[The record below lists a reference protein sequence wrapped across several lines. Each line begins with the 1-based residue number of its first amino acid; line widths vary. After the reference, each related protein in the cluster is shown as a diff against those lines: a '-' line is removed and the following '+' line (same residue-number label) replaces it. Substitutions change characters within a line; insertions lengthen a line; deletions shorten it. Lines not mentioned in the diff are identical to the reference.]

1 MIAFT
6 DTAPSLMCPRCER
19 ALVAAGELLR
29 HTDGTCT
36 EVFPV
41 IDGIPRLVTAPSVRR
56 RIAMRRGPFGTPGTD
71 AQALRARWSAAP
83 GAGSLYDRVVSDFDD
98 EWSAFAEVGTPEL
111 SRIFDDYFDLIPPAR
126 FAPDQLVLDAG
137 CGAGRWALELA
148 RRGPRVLAVD
158 LGLSIELAAR
168 NCAST
173 GRVLC
178 VEADLLE
185 LPVAEASVDWAY
197 TLGVLHHLRDP
208 LAALRR
214 IVRSVRPGG
223 VVLVYVYHAL
233 EGRPVV
239 HRALFRG
246 VDLVRRAL
254 SHLPRRMTRVIA
266 LVLALLV
273 YLPLARAGALLT
285 RMGLR
290 GAAAAV
296 PLAYYRRT
304 SFRIMR
310 NDALDRFGTR
320 VERRYRRR
328 EVEDLLRSA
337 GLEDIRISE
346 RAPFWHAVGTKA
358 S

>member
-1 MIAFT
+1 M
-6 DTAPSLMCPRCER
+6 
-19 ALVAAGELLR
+19 
-29 HTDGTCT
+29 
-36 EVFPV
+36 
-41 IDGIPRLVTAPSVRR
+41 
-56 RIAMRRGPFGTPGTD
+56 
-71 AQALRARWSAAP
+71 
-83 GAGSLYDRVVSDFDD
+83 SDFDD
-98 EWSAFAEVGTPEL
+98 EWAAFAEVGTPEL
-111 SRIFDDYFDLIPPAR
+111 ARIFDDYFDLVPAAR
-126 FAPDQLVLDAG
+126 FTSDQLVLDGG

-173 GRVLC
+173 GRVSC

-185 LPVAEASVDWAY
+185 LPIAEASVDWAY

-223 VVLVYVYHAL
+223 LVLVYVYHAL
-233 EGRPVV
+233 EGRPLV

-246 VDLVRRAL
+246 VDVVRRVL
-254 SHLPRRMTRVIA
+254 SHLPRRASRVVA
-266 LVLALLV
+266 SLVAVLI

-285 RMGLR
+285 RVGLR
-290 GAAAAV
+290 GAADAL
-296 PLAYYRRT
+296 PLSFYRRT

-310 NDALDRFGTR
+310 NDALDRLGTS

-328 EVEDLLRSA
+328 EVEELLRGA
-337 GLEDIRISE
+337 GLESVRISE
-346 RAPFWHAVGTKA
+346 RAPYWHAVGTKA
-358 S
+358 L